1 MDEAEPIARL
11 QIPSVGI
18 NTLVLEGDDDHALR
32 LGAGHIPGTALP
44 GEEGNVG
51 IAGHRDTFFRPLR
64 KIERNDS
71 ITLETPDAVY
81 TYRVDAIE
89 VVDPSLVALLQP
101 TPDNTL
107 TLVTCYP
114 FYFVGAAPE
123 RFIVRAHRLSSPKD
137 HASSSKEGSSMG

>member
-51 IAGHRDTFFRPLR
+51 IAGHRDTFFRPLH
-64 KIERNDS
+64 KIEQNDS

-81 TYRVDAIE
+81 RC
-89 VVDPSLVALLQP
+89 PSQRP
-101 TPDNTL
+101 
-107 TLVTCYP
+107 
-114 FYFVGAAPE
+114 
-123 RFIVRAHRLSSPKD
+123 R
-137 HASSSKEGSSMG
+137 